1 MRVPNRK
8 GLALLFSFFL
18 IFSVAA
24 AGCAPSS
31 GADQGGSDTPKQT
44 GGIKYPIKLKDQSGN
59 LVTIEKQPQRIV
71 SLIPSNTEIAYALNL
86 GKQMAGVTANDD
98 YPAEVKKLPK
108 VGDWKINVEKVVSLK
123 PDLVLANAANGKETI
138 DQLKK
143 LGLKVLVLDAQSIKD
158 VYKSIDLVGDAT
170 NHTREADQLV
180 ARMEKAKTDV
190 MTKVARVSKEK
201 PVRVFVEISPD
212 LFTAGGDTFMD
223 ELVTAAGGKN
233 VAADV
238 KGWPQVS
245 AEQVVKWNPDVII
258 STHGG
263 EQEILARKGWS
274 SISAVKN
281 KRVYSIDPNLTNRP
295 GPRIVQGIEQI
306 AAVLYPEEYG
316 GKK

>member
-1 MRVPNRK
+1 MRMPIGK
-8 GLALLFSFFL
+8 GLALLFSFIL
-18 IFSVAA
+18 IFGIVL
-24 AGCAPSS
+24 AGCAPAP
-31 GADQGGSDTPKQT
+31 GANQAGMDTPKKP
-44 GGIKYPIKLKDQSGN
+44 GSINYPIKLKDQAGN

-86 GKQMAGVTANDD
+86 GKQMVGVTANDD
-98 YPAEVKKLPK
+98 YPAEAKKLPK
-108 VGDWKINVEKVVSLK
+108 VGDWKINVEKVVELK
-123 PDLVLANAANGKETI
+123 PDLVLANTANGKETI

-143 LGLKVLVLDAQSIKD
+143 LGLKVLVLDAQSIRD

-170 NHTREADQLV
+170 NRAWEADQLV
-180 ARMEKAKTDV
+180 ARMEKAKRDV
-190 MTKVARVSKEK
+190 FTKVARVSREK
-201 PVRVFVEISPD
+201 PVKVFVEISPD
-212 LFTAGGDTFMD
+212 LFTAGGDTFMN
-223 ELVTAAGGKN
+223 ELVTVAGGKN
-233 VAADV
+233 VAVDV

-263 EQEILARKGWS
+263 EQEILERKGWS
-274 SISAVKN
+274 SIPAVKN

-306 AAVLYPEEYG
+306 AAVLYPEQFG